1 MLNRDVFPLLAL
13 LLYPRRS
20 GVDDDEVHRASDRS
34 YSEKRRMSDRRR
46 RRRRRQ
52 RGTRDITFARYRLIG
67 ITRFPIVSEKPDF
80 ALSLSLSLS
89 LFLSLFLIPF
99 VRGLSSRLTFVR
111 KQADAE
117 DAITEPAANSFG
129 TAAAGTVFKLKSC
142 ISAIGTLANGSF
154 PRRQFFNRRY
164 RNNGAGCRY
173 LIRIPPPLPSPPPPP
188 ELIYNVAS
196 ISRPDWGTNIRE
208 AETIR

>member
-80 ALSLSLSLS
+80 ALSLSLYLYLCLS
-89 LFLSLFLIPF
+89 
-99 VRGLSSRLTFVR
+99 R
-111 KQADAE
+111 
-117 DAITEPAANSFG
+117 SF
-129 TAAAGTVFKLKSC
+129 
-142 ISAIGTLANGSF
+142 SF
-154 PRRQFFNRRY
+154 PLYAAYPRDLRSCGNKQTRKMQ
-164 RNNGAGCRY
+164 
-173 LIRIPPPLPSPPPPP
+173 LPSRQQTRLARQLQAPC
-188 ELIYNVAS
+188 LN
-196 ISRPDWGTNIRE
+196 
-208 AETIR
+208 